1 MSTPSPRRGWR
12 RTLFDLHG
20 VLGLVAGGLLAFI
33 ALSGSLAVFRRE
45 IDWLTTPAL
54 RVTAPAAQVSL
65 DAVNDGA
72 ARAHPPRPGE
82 WLWSIQRPEG
92 PRYAYSVLFRA
103 GDDITEVFVDPATG
117 RATGERDVGIHLG
130 AVANAVRQLH
140 VRLLLGVWG
149 RAFVGL
155 CGALLVLMAITGLAL
170 SRRDHGAVVKGRR
183 AVARQH
189 THIGWWTLAFHL
201 LSGASGAVLGLEV
214 VPRLARRAL
223 RPPPASVAEPAP
235 APAPPPPR
243 PGAVARAARTAERAL
258 PGLSAR
264 ILRFDPESPR
274 VTVYLDHPS
283 PWIAR
288 GASEASV
295 DLRDGA
301 VLHVGD
307 ARRAPLTS
315 RAYDVL
321 DPLHF
326 GYFGE
331 AWGTL
336 VGYAVRILWCAA
348 GLTPTALLWTGVSLW
363 RRRARGSTTAV
374 RRRACNPLETSA
386 PDAPTTC

>member
-20 VLGLVAGGLLAFI
+20 ALGLLAGGLLAFI

-54 RVTAPAAQVSL
+54 RVAPAAASVSL
-65 DAVNDGA
+65 DAVYAGA
-72 ARAHPPRPGE
+72 ARAHPARPGE

-103 GDDITEVFVDPATG
+103 GDAITEVFVDPATG
-117 RATGERDVGIHLG
+117 RATGERDVGIHRG

-155 CGALLVLMAITGLAL
+155 CGVLLVLMALTGLAL
-170 SRRDHGAVVKGRR
+170 SRRDRGAVAEGRR
-183 AVARQH
+183 AVARRH
-189 THIGWWTLAFHL
+189 TRIGWWTLAFHL

-223 RPPPASVAEPAP
+223 RPSPARVVEAPFTPA
-235 APAPPPPR
+235 APPR
-243 PGAVARAARTAERAL
+243 PGAVAHAARAAERAL
-258 PGLSAR
+258 PGLSPS
-264 ILRFDPESPR
+264 ILRFDPESLR

-288 GASEASV
+288 GASEVSV
-295 DLRDGA
+295 DLRDGD

-307 ARRAPLTS
+307 ARRSSLAS
-315 RAYDVL
+315 RAYDAL

-331 AWGTL
+331 SWGTL
-336 VGYAVRILWCAA
+336 VGYAVRALWYAA
-348 GLTPTALLWTGVSLW
+348 GLTPTALLWTGLSLW
-363 RRRARGSTTAV
+363 RRRARGSTNAV
-374 RRRACNPLETSA
+374 RRHARDPLETSA